1 MQTIDRLAAYTYRPR
16 IISFLGARTS
26 GRWSVKIHVITIV
39 RDVPGLVDIVEAGWS
54 KSASVL
60 RDLPET
66 DVDTN
71 IGFIT
76 LHVGLAGVWLLIDRW
91 EDGDILR
98 HHHFKA
104 SLDDPTRFLDVSS
117 DHYGPCVWELAVQA
131 HERQAWIADVLANKS
146 GPNIVSYL
154 QKGLNA
160 EL

>member
-1 MQTIDRLAAYTYRPR
+1 MLAPTADATDRR
-16 IISFLGARTS
+16 
-26 GRWSVKIHVITIV
+26 
-39 RDVPGLVDIVEAGWS
+39 
-54 KSASVL
+54 
-60 RDLPET
+60 
-66 DVDTN
+66 
-71 IGFIT
+71 
-76 LHVGLAGVWLLIDRW
+76 LLIDRW

-104 SLDDPTRFLDVSS
+104 SLEDPTRFLDVSS
-117 DHYGPCVWELAVQA
+117 DHYGPCVWELAVQG